1 MHSNVE
7 RKGNAMSMQNALS
20 VEFNLTPDE
29 SKFVLALD
37 FAITAMMNTHK
48 TPIDTAN
55 VISALLYPFEGN
67 PRKKRDML
75 AALNYIGDYYLKLI
89 AEEKANAA
97 HTSTKERTEHPAAG
111 DNAARRL
118 TASEA
123 DLRVGGNPSRNA
135 RPFGRAKAPGTDEG
149 AA

>member
-1 MHSNVE
+1 
-7 RKGNAMSMQNALS
+7 MSMQNALS

-37 FAITAMMNTHK
+37 FAITAMMNTHE
-48 TPIDTAN
+48 TPINTAN

-97 HTSTKERTEHPAAG
+97 HTSTKERTEHPATG
-111 DNAARRL
+111 DNTARRL
-118 TASEA
+118 TASAPA
-123 DLRVGGNPSRNA
+123 DLRVGGNPARTETLT